1 MSMSPLP
8 RGEESVRQRLAVAP
22 RLSWGEGWRSRRG
35 RLLPLL
41 LLIAA
46 APAAVAEL
54 PEYLTLA
61 QALASVDE
69 NHPGVQLAAQQ
80 PPQQQLLQCQQ
91 FELQPNSPRL
101 LPGSCGYWQ
110 FIAPL
115 HQQQLLVMRRFLDV
129 VLADQRAARDSEAM
143 ATAYIR
149 QDREK
154 NRQQLGQRSE
164 VDVAA
169 LDSVYQEKRR
179 QFLVSES
186 MQRVSRSLLAIA
198 MNRPGQLP
206 REVAPPE
213 EGLFAGSKP
222 LDEGSLLQGIEQ
234 HNPLLQ
240 RLQEVDDSA
249 LQSLARQYLRHV
261 ALEQLL
267 SITLLRAQQ
276 RENSTV
282 LGYRDLSL
290 DKSRTLYELEVKADL
305 GDAMVDQTA
314 ARLVQMETD
323 YQLLMCNAVLAALR
337 GEQLELNDVA
347 E

>member
-1 MSMSPLP
+1 M
-8 RGEESVRQRLAVAP
+8 RL
-22 RLSWGEGWRSRRG
+22 G
-35 RLLPLL
+35 RFYLLPLL
-41 LLIAA
+41 LLMTAA
-46 APAAVAEL
+46 RAADAEL
-54 PEYLTLA
+54 AEYLTLA
-61 QALASVDE
+61 QALAHVDE
-69 NHPGVQLAAQQ
+69 KHPGVQLAAQQ
-80 PPQQQLLQCQQ
+80 QPEQQLLQCQQ
-91 FELQPNSPRL
+91 FELLPNSPRL

-149 QDREK
+149 QDRAK

-169 LDSVYQEKRR
+169 LDSVYQQQRR

-206 REVAPPE
+206 REVTPPE
-213 EGLFAGSKP
+213 EALLASGKP
-222 LDEGSLLQGIEQ
+222 QDESSMLLGIEQ

-240 RLQEVDDSA
+240 RLQTADNSA
-249 LQSLARQYLRHV
+249 LQVLARQYLRHA

-267 SITLLRAQQ
+267 SISLLKAQQ

-314 ARLVQMETD
+314 ARLAQMETD
-323 YQLLMCNAVLAALR
+323 YQLLMCRAVLAALR
-337 GEQLELNDVA
+337 GEQLELNNDVP

>member
-1 MSMSPLP
+1 M
-8 RGEESVRQRLAVAP
+8 
-22 RLSWGEGWRSRRG
+22 
-35 RLLPLL
+35 PLL
-41 LLIAA
+41 LMTAVRAA
-46 APAAVAEL
+46 DAEL

-61 QALASVDE
+61 QALAYVDG

-80 PPQQQLLQCQQ
+80 QPQQQLLQCQQ

-115 HQQQLLVMRRFLDV
+115 QQQQLLVMRRFLDV

-149 QDREK
+149 QDRET

-169 LDSVYQEKRR
+169 LDSIYQQKRR
-179 QFLVSES
+179 QFLVSQS
-186 MQRVSRSLLAIA
+186 LQRVSRSLLAIA

-206 REVAPPE
+206 REVFPPE
-213 EGLFAGSKP
+213 AALLAGDK
-222 LDEGSLLQGIEQ
+222 LQDERSLLQGIEQ
-234 HNPLLQ
+234 HNPLMQ
-240 RLQEVDDSA
+240 RLRAAGNSA
-249 LQSLARQYLRHV
+249 LQTLARQYLQHV

-267 SITLLRAQQ
+267 SISLLKAQQ
-276 RENSTV
+276 RENSAER
-282 LGYRDLSL
+282 GYRDLSL

-314 ARLVQMETD
+314 AKLAQMETD
-323 YQLLMCNAVLAALR
+323 YQLLMSRAVLAALR
-337 GEQLELNDVA
+337 GEQLELTNDVP